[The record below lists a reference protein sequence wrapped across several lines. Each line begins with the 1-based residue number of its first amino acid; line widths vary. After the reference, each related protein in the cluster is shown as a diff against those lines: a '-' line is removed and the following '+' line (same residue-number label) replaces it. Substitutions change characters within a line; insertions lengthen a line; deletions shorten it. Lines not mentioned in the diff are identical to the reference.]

1 MRTLQISLGFFEELN
16 EGDTLPADAKSVTI
30 DLKSMYTNIPIE
42 EGIAAFEEELEN
54 IEDKSIPTDFYIK
67 LLRLVLECNIFEFDR
82 EFYIQLLGTAM
93 GTRVAPTY
101 ANLFMAKLEKIM
113 LDTCDQNLKKFLICW
128 KRFIDEI
135 FLIWCGSYEDL
146 ERFHNHLNSVHPTM
160 KFDQI
165 EHNKNE
171 NSCNFLD
178 LNIKIQNGKIYT
190 DQYRKETDKPTAL
203 LPSSAH
209 PGHITSN
216 IVYVWHSES

>member
-1 MRTLQISLGFFEELN
+1 MCVQPRIDILSWFCDQSVKEKVKLKDSYIEDTPDILRFFEELN
-16 EGDTLPADAKSVTI
+16 EGGTLPADAKPVTI

-54 IEDKSIPTDFYIK
+54 REDKSIPTDFYIK

-113 LDTCDQNLKKFLICW
+113 LDTCDHSLKEFLICW
-128 KRFIDEI
+128 KRYIDDI
-135 FLIWCGSYEDL
+135 FLIWCGTYEDL

-165 EHNKNE
+165 EHNKSE

-178 LNIKIQNGKIYT
+178 LTIKIENCKIST
-190 DQYRKETDKPTAL
+190 DLFRK
-203 LPSSAH
+203 
-209 PGHITSN
+209 
-216 IVYVWHSES
+216 